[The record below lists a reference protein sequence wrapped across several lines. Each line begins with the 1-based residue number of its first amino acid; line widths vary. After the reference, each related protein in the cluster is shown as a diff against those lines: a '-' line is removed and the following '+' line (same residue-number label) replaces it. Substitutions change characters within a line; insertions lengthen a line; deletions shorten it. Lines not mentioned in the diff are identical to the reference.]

1 MNKTLNTMK
10 KVIRVLMIGFILL
23 YTILKI
29 FDRKDKN
36 ENREYRHVESDVYTS
51 AAEEFDDIW

>member
-1 MNKTLNTMK
+1 MKKTLNTMK
-10 KVIRVLMIGFILL
+10 KVIRVLLIGLVLL
-23 YTILKI
+23 YAIVKI

-36 ENREYRHVESDVYTS
+36 ENREYRRVESDVYTS

>member
-1 MNKTLNTMK
+1 MNKILNTMK
-10 KVIRVLMIGFILL
+10 KVIRVLLAGVVLL
-23 YTILKI
+23 YVIVKI
-29 FDRKDKN
+29 FDRKDKT